1 MFNLKDNVKE
11 IYHKL
16 YETDELWE
24 EINDEITFEE
34 LLDRMQKGEDFYELI
49 GEGDSIIRERIFNIL
64 LNILQNM
71 DYDIEYDDI
80 YYLWLNGTTLK
91 LNKKEK

>member
-1 MFNLKDNVKE
+1 MLSLKDNVKE
-11 IYHKL
+11 TYHKL
-16 YETDELWE
+16 HETDELWE

-34 LLDRMQKGEDFYELI
+34 LLDRMQKGDDFYELI

-80 YYLWLNGTTLK
+80 YYLWLNGTPLK